1 MELFPLLALLPPEL
15 IKIISKFI
23 KIDRSKEI
31 ICKHFQY
38 HLIKKKVINDVIFDF
53 CYPIDLSFI
62 IDTNIKN
69 LKFLIDNRLGRY
81 YNRYFW
87 SSLLALISDRL
98 MNQYVYLNMSNEVEN
113 RKQKYKNL
121 NKLIA
126 LWFQLC
132 QKHNMILDLTY
143 YNFKS
148 RKACEPIIKP
158 ARHLNLI
165 KSFHNLLYA
174 PSIVYTM
181 STMLYFNNNYNNIP
195 VNVVLAFV

>member
-1 MELFPLLALLPPEL
+1 MKLYPLLAILPPEL
-15 IKIISKFI
+15 VKIIYTFI
-23 KIDRSKEI
+23 KIDKSKKI
-31 ICKHFQY
+31 IYKHFQY
-38 HLIKKKVINDVIFDF
+38 HLLKKKVINDIIFDF
-53 CYPIDLSFI
+53 CYPIDLSFVVN
-62 IDTNIKN
+62 TNIN
-69 LKFLIDNRLGRY
+69 NFKFLINNRLGKY

-98 MNQYVYLNMSNEVEN
+98 MNHYIYLNLNNEVKN

-132 QKHNMILDLTY
+132 QKYNMILDLTY

-158 ARHLNLI
+158 ARYLNSI
-165 KSFHNLLYA
+165 KSFHNLVYA
-174 PSIVYTM
+174 PSIIYTM
-181 STMLYFNNNYNNIP
+181 STMIYLNNYNNIP
-195 VNVVLAFV
+195 INVLLTFV